1 MDKKKLRQIRENF
14 PLIVAIPALLG
25 GLWQLI
31 ELIKISPIF
40 LRFFSINQIVSDGL
54 LVGLAIFL
62 VAVIPYSFAKST
74 TDAIVKHLDI
84 KIILPLS
91 VCIILLPLTF
101 IFNDYIR
108 KEYPI
113 YRIIIWSYLFF
124 ANICLMYND
133 KLQKAAPTKYDKYVL
148 SIISFFLFP
157 IIAGDVK
164 SLIKEFSKSE
174 TSLENFNTFKA
185 ELYQQYPCAKFE
197 YFNDKYIFIQI
208 DSTSTEKLYLI
219 KNVNEMIQTTEN

>member
-1 MDKKKLRQIRENF
+1 MDKNKLKQIRENF
-14 PLIVAIPALLG
+14 PLIVAIPTLLG

-31 ELIKISPIF
+31 ELIRISPIF
-40 LRFFSINQIVSDGL
+40 LRFFSINQMVSDGL

-62 VAVIPYSFAKST
+62 VVVIPYSFAQST
-74 TDAIVKHLDI
+74 TNAMVKHLDI
-84 KIILPLS
+84 KIILLLS
-91 VCIILLPLTF
+91 VCIIILPLTF

-124 ANICLMYND
+124 TNICLMYND
-133 KLQKAAPTKYDKYVL
+133 KLQKAAPTKYDKYFL
-148 SIISFFLFP
+148 SVISFFILP
-157 IIAGDVK
+157 IIASDVK

-174 TSLENFNTFKA
+174 TSLENFKTFKT
-185 ELYQQYPCAKFE
+185 ELYQQHPCAKFE

-208 DSTSTEKLYLI
+208 DSTSKEKSYLI
-219 KNVNEMIQTTEN
+219 KDVNEMIQITEN